1 MKIQIIN
8 KKQALI
14 EANKIKDK
22 AFGIAESFG
31 TLPGY
36 CLEPEC
42 IRYVQLISLTQ
53 LKDDEGCIFID
64 GEAAEQL
71 TNFEIEPGKFVIGKL
86 CVKNVTY
93 AFIENERLC
102 LKYNDGIIEY
112 FKFRE
117 DLNCWQFDVNSLG
130 TKIKPEHGI
139 LN

>member
-1 MKIQIIN
+1 MKIQIID

-42 IRYVQLISLTQ
+42 VRYVQLISLTQ
-53 LKDDEGCIFID
+53 LKDDEGCIFIN

-71 TNFEIEPGKFVIGKL
+71 TNFEIEPGKFFIGKI
-86 CVKNVTY
+86 CVKNVTDAY
-93 AFIENERLC
+93 IDNDKLC
-102 LKYNDGIIEY
+102 IKYNDGIIEY
-112 FKFRE
+112 FQFRE
-117 DLNCWQFDVNSLG
+117 DLNCWEFEVNSLG
-130 TKIKPEHGI
+130 TKIKPENGI

>member
-1 MKIQIIN
+1 MKVQIIN

-14 EANKIKDK
+14 EANKIKEK

-36 CLEPEC
+36 CMEPEC
-42 IRYVQLISLTQ
+42 VRYVQLISLTQ

-64 GEAAEQL
+64 GEAARQL
-71 TNFEIEPGKFVIGKL
+71 INFETEPDEFVIGKL
-86 CVKNVTY
+86 YVKNATD
-93 AFIENERLC
+93 AFIENDRLC

-112 FKFRE
+112 FTFAEYLNYWKFE
-117 DLNCWQFDVNSLG
+117 VNNLG
-130 TKIKPEHGI
+130 TKIKPQHGI